1 MLLELF
7 YIEESLLVIHLI
19 NYEVHVSG
27 KGKRDPDCFKSCNRS
42 KVLSL
47 LFLETSYLEGR
58 CEKPLEGR
66 RRFHQL
72 EQVDHFDQLDHF
84 GQMKLQFQE
93 QLVKNGAELTFE
105 AEVLFL
111 PLAGAEDGSFIMTP
125 FKASALNADLNFK
138 IDLIVFGQETVS
150 DESVDGQQTGG
161 SVVFLYDSV
170 GSILPA
176 LAIRLLFLT
185 IEALEA
191 EALELRKAS
200 SALTLLYLASI
211 VSKSLIG
218 LSSVPFLKNLLDLAK
233 RALA

>member
-66 RRFHQL
+66 RRFLQL
-72 EQVDHFDQLDHF
+72 EKVDSFDQIDHF

-93 QLVKNGAELTFE
+93 QLFGEHVESAGAELTFK
-105 AEVLFL
+105 AEVLLL
-111 PLAGAEDGSFIMTP
+111 PLAGAEDGLFIMTP
-125 FKASALNADLNFK
+125 FKASALNVDLDFK
-138 IDLIVFGQETVS
+138 IYSIVFGLETVS

-161 SVVFLYDSV
+161 SVVFLCDSAR
-170 GSILPA
+170 SILPA

-211 VSKSLIG
+211 VSLSG
-218 LSSVPFLKNLLDLAK
+218 LSSGFVLERN
-233 RALA
+233 